1 MSAAVQAQKSDP
13 IIMTVAGVDV
23 PRSEFEYSYNKNNT
37 DGVIDKKTVD
47 EYVELF
53 VNYKLKVKAAL
64 DARMDTTTSFRREF
78 AQYRDQQ
85 IRPVLV
91 TDDDMLAEAHRIY
104 DQTNENIGPD
114 GLVNASHILLRIAQ
128 KASDAEQQEAKRRI
142 DSVYTALQA
151 GADFEALAKQV
162 SQDPGSA
169 RRGGV
174 LGWFARNQMVK
185 EFEDAAFALQPGE
198 MSKPF
203 LSPYG
208 WHIVLVKERKQFEPF
223 EFHKDNIFR
232 FMEQQNMRN
241 GIAERKLDA
250 QVAASGNT
258 VTKEQLL
265 DKCADSLSAAD
276 PEMRYLIQE
285 YHDGLLLYDISNRL
299 VWDKAYHVKDPADVK
314 AVAKCVK
321 KLKFDDWNEALR
333 STFNNDSILRIRVEK
348 GLFKKGDNKLIDREV
363 FKVKD
368 VQVDSVKGFPIDA
381 VYGKLL
387 KKPQDYTDVR
397 ALVVT
402 DLQDEMERAWVADL
416 RKKYAVTVNE
426 EVLKT
431 VNKHE

>member
-1 MSAAVQAQKSDP
+1 MSAAVQAQQSDP
-13 IIMTVAGVDV
+13 IIMTVAGIDV

-64 DARMDTTTSFRREF
+64 DARLDTTTSFRQEF

-162 SQDPGSA
+162 SQDPGSG
-169 RRGGV
+169 RRGGA

-223 EFHKDNIFR
+223 EFHKDNIFPLNSIR
-232 FMEQQNMRN
+232 TISSVLWNSRICVTASQSVSWMRRWQPPA
-241 GIAERKLDA
+241 I
-250 QVAASGNT
+250 
-258 VTKEQLL
+258 LL
-265 DKCADSLSAAD
+265 PRSSCWTSVQTRSL
-276 PEMRYLIQE
+276 L
-285 YHDGLLLYDISNRL
+285 
-299 VWDKAYHVKDPADVK
+299 
-314 AVAKCVK
+314 
-321 KLKFDDWNEALR
+321 
-333 STFNNDSILRIRVEK
+333 SILRC
-348 GLFKKGDNKLIDREV
+348 
-363 FKVKD
+363 
-368 VQVDSVKGFPIDA
+368 
-381 VYGKLL
+381 
-387 KKPQDYTDVR
+387 
-397 ALVVT
+397 VT
-402 DLQDEMERAWVADL
+402 
-416 RKKYAVTVNE
+416 
-426 EVLKT
+426 
-431 VNKHE
+431 